1 MISGNRGDNFLN
13 AQGYDRVDRVG
24 CGPSRD
30 IVRASPEDNLAAA
43 DFEVSEVLAG
53 SKWIVGTLRKDLRG
67 PEACV
72 LALLRVQAQ
81 MPTPRRLGLC

>member
-53 SKWIVGTLRKDLRG
+53 SK
-67 PEACV
+67 
-72 LALLRVQAQ
+72 
-81 MPTPRRLGLC
+81 